1 MLLRYDPFREL
12 DRWTAPTRSPSIPM
26 DAVRKGDHVEVRFD
40 LPGFDPDLIE
50 LEVEKNVLSLT
61 AERTWQ
67 TAEDE
72 QVLASER
79 RHGTYTRQL
88 FLGDNLD
95 GANVE
100 ADYTNGVL
108 TVTVPVAETAKPHKV
123 SIASGSNGSPSA
135 IDAEASAN

>member
-40 LPGFDPDLIE
+40 LPGFDSDLIE

-123 SIASGSNGSPSA
+123 SIASGANGSPSA